1 MTFPLRYILPVLLAL
16 YPLILF
22 GQNSEENHDHLY
34 GYDPLLFNGKVYT
47 FLPGPG
53 TEGTQFLFDQ
63 FDAHGSATLRGVV
76 YPDVSINYDVY
87 NQQLVLKYNNAVGSE
102 SRIELSKAWLE
113 AFEIKQLHF
122 EILNA
127 ADTTKRI
134 FQVLGTGP
142 SRIAYFRWKNLL
154 LDTRTSSRNHFFT
167 DPILE
172 RYLVFGDKMVKYK
185 NNRTF
190 IAAFGT
196 ANQDLIKKYLRKQ
209 NINVKK
215 ATDLQMTGLIN
226 YCNTLAGS

>member
-1 MTFPLRYILPVLLAL
+1 MTLPLRYIFPILLAL
-16 YPLILF
+16 NPLIIF
-22 GQNSEENHDHLY
+22 GQNFEGNRNHLY

-53 TEGTQFLFDQ
+53 TEGTPFLFDQ
-63 FDAHGSATLRGVV
+63 FDVHGSVTLRGVV
-76 YPDVSINYDVY
+76 YPDVSINYDIY
-87 NQQLVLKYNNAVGSE
+87 NQQLVLKYSNTVGSE

-113 AFEIKQLHF
+113 TFEIEGMHF
-122 EILNA
+122 EILSK

-134 FQVLGTGP
+134 FQVLGNGP
-142 SRIAYFRWKNLL
+142 AKIAYYRWKNLL

-172 RYLVFGDKMVKYK
+172 RYLVFGDKILKYK
-185 NNRTF
+185 NNKTF
-190 IAAFGT
+190 IASFGT

-209 NINVKK
+209 SIKVKR
-215 ATDLQMTGLIN
+215 ATDYQMTELIN